1 MDKKRR
7 WFGRRVGKKLS
18 LRRKALIMTL
28 LPKIKIN
35 KDALITCKSVKT
47 FKPFVSRDTWLEIGF
62 GGGEYIA
69 GQAIR
74 HPEINFIG
82 CEPFINGVASL
93 LSKIEENQLKNIFIY
108 DDDAITLL
116 DLLPERSIGR
126 IFCLFSDPWPK
137 KRHQKRRFIG
147 KKNLNR
153 VSRILKDGGEFN
165 FATDHVAYAYWT
177 LEHFQRQKDFERVQ
191 ETFGDWLDPPQD
203 WISTRYELK
212 ARSNG
217 QDPVFLQYKRRF
229 RDS

>member
-1 MDKKRR
+1 MNNKCR

-18 LRRKALIMTL
+18 LRRKALLLTL

-35 KDALITCKSVKT
+35 IDTLTTCKSIKT
-47 FKPFVSRDTWLEIGF
+47 FKPFVSEDTWLEVGF
-62 GGGEYIA
+62 GGGEYIV
-69 GQAIR
+69 GEAIR

-82 CEPFINGVASL
+82 CEPYINGVASL
-93 LSKIEENQLKNIFIY
+93 LSKIEENQLKNIFIH

-116 DLLPERSIGR
+116 DLLPEKSIGR

-137 KRHQKRRFIG
+137 KRHQKRRFISE
-147 KKNLNR
+147 KNLNR

-165 FATDHVAYAYWT
+165 FATDHVDYVYWT
-177 LEHFQRQKDFERVQ
+177 LEHFQRQKDFERVR
-191 ETFGDWLDPPQD
+191 ETLVDWLYPPKD

-217 QDPVFLQYKRRF
+217 QDPVFLQFKRRS